1 MTEETLMRAETI
13 LSEIKSR
20 ESSVNILK
28 QMDSGYGPAAFV
40 SFKMNLPED
49 EVDLNF
55 IREFVKQMIE
65 YQQQRIENFKTEF
78 KKL

>member
-1 MTEETLMRAETI
+1 MTKETLMRAETI

-40 SFKMNLPED
+40 SFKTNLPED

-65 YQQQRIENFKTEF
+65 YQQQLIENFKTEF

>member
-20 ESSVNILK
+20 ESSVNNLK
-28 QMDSGYGPAAFV
+28 EMDKGYGPSYFV

-65 YQQQRIENFKTEF
+65 YQQQRIENLKTEF
-78 KKL
+78 ENL